1 MRKSGD
7 NSKKK
12 SSLTQTLISGVEHTK
27 NKRLAEKEKT
37 SKKVKLSKKDKENDI
52 DYQESKLK
60 SDILRFNTEGYV
72 VINQDDL
79 EKDIIDLSLSAG
91 TNIRRT
97 WISNPLRVY
106 FSINSMRIFNELL
119 RSVNEEAI
127 RLTTTNEVAESSKK
141 YYSKVSI
148 VDLLRFLGIFILLEN
163 MYGNSTPTQ
172 DENFI
177 KLKEEENFAMGK
189 HRYDAIKKCIK
200 PTNEVFDLL
209 VEEWVLQSKDH
220 WIPGTEVTVDE
231 SIYAYEVRSGTK
243 QKYVDDHD
251 AIPLHFIPRKPHKNG
266 LFAWVMATKSYETNK
281 PYVLDIIP
289 HYKYLNIITSH
300 IIL

>member
-1 MRKSGD
+1 MEKQYLNSSNLLEFSGIFPACFDHTHIMSVRALPRFLTDLSLIGRISPSFLNLFIYTLIFIASLQTEEMRKSGD

-12 SSLTQTLISGVEHTK
+12 SSLTQTLLSGVEHTK

-106 FSINSMRIFNELL
+106 FSINSMHIFDELL

-141 YYSKVSI
+141 YYSGKHKLCDPWSKII
-148 VDLLRFLGIFILLEN
+148 VFVLEN
-163 MYGNSTPTQ
+163 SHM
-172 DENFI
+172 
-177 KLKEEENFAMGK
+177 
-189 HRYDAIKKCIK
+189 
-200 PTNEVFDLL
+200 LL
-209 VEEWVLQSKDH
+209 LC
-220 WIPGTEVTVDE
+220 
-231 SIYAYEVRSGTK
+231 
-243 QKYVDDHD
+243 
-251 AIPLHFIPRKPHKNG
+251 
-266 LFAWVMATKSYETNK
+266 
-281 PYVLDIIP
+281 
-289 HYKYLNIITSH
+289 
-300 IIL
+300 